1 MSKLSLDK
9 LQRVSNAA
17 KDVILT
23 LADKHSDHGKSDD
36 KMVELWDHLNDKAAP
51 PEVVKAMADELIA
64 LRKHNQA
71 IKQQRILDRRRFATG
86 TVTMPGNAVIQ
97 MRQCHQYPEDS
108 KK

>member
-9 LQRVSNAA
+9 LQKVSNAA

-23 LADKHSDHGKSDD
+23 LADKYPDHGKSDD

-64 LRKHNQA
+64 LRKHNQT
-71 IKQQRILDRRRFATG
+71 IKQQRVLDRRRFATG
-86 TVTMPGNAVIQ
+86 TASIPGNVVIE
-97 MRQCHQYPEDS
+97 MHQHREDD